1 MQTTPVKVLDAIALL
16 VDKPAL
22 SLSSGQV
29 GTIVE
34 ITASG
39 VYEVEFCDTK
49 GRTIGFAELRRAD
62 FLVLHHE
69 PALAA

>member
-1 MQTTPVKVLDAIALL
+1 MTSAKVLDTVALL

-22 SLSSGQV
+22 GLSSGQM

-34 ITASG
+34 MPVAD
-39 VYEVEFCDTK
+39 VFEVEFRDTK